1 MSNVALD
8 IKEINWFSIFD
19 QTTKENSWSSIFEQ
33 TLNAKQDYSHH
44 VIFTMKGN
52 ESSKMELFLTG
63 RTLFITGFLGSAIF
77 KFEEEVTVPFLEK
90 LSIET
95 FVRAAVAYDRK
106 RYIFNQKKAIE
117 EIENFFISNLMLE
130 NIKELEEQLEEH
142 QNLYEELVKIVYLNS
157 ESANFSF
164 DVFSLFSENQ
174 SDILRRNEAYEI
186 SNFGRTFSDEMLA
199 YFIATQMI

>member
-8 IKEINWFSIFD
+8 IKEINWFSIFE
-19 QTTKENSWSSIFEQ
+19 QTTKENNWFTIFEQ

-90 LSIET
+90 LSIDT
-95 FVRAAVAYDRK
+95 FARAAVAYDRQ
-106 RYIFNQKKAIE
+106 RYIFKSDKAAE
-117 EIENFFISNLMLE
+117 EIDKFFVTNLMLK
-130 NIKELEEQLEEH
+130 NIQELEQHKEH
-142 QNLYEELVKIVYLNS
+142 QNLYKELNTIAQMNTD
-157 ESANFSF
+157 SAEFSF
-164 DVFSLFSENQ
+164 DVFSLFNAKESA
-174 SDILRRNEAYEI
+174 IFKRNEAYEI

-199 YFIATQMI
+199 YFTATQMI